1 MAGSKE
7 PIRKCC
13 TLVIL
18 ILASS
23 GILVSSMKV
32 VKELPGYDGELPF
45 YLETGYV
52 GVGDLDES
60 QLFYYFVESQRT
72 PSQDPL
78 MLWLTGGPG
87 CSVLSAFLYESG
99 PVEFTYVGYKGG
111 MPSLHLNPNTWTK
124 AMSIIYVDAPIGTGF
139 SYSTTAE
146 NYATDDYKSSEQI
159 YEFLRKWLLLHPQ
172 FLNNILYVGG
182 DSYSGIPLPI
192 IVQKILD
199 GNNAELNPYLNLQGY
214 ALGNP
219 KTDNYIDDNSRVPFA
234 HRLTL
239 ISDELYKEAKE
250 ACDGNY
256 IYLNSTE
263 CVEYVEEIDE
273 MILEINLMQVLEPV
287 CKTAS
292 SRPVESLRGKRRSL
306 EENYEGF
313 LAAQSNPALW
323 CRDYNYVLSGI
334 WANKREVREA
344 LGVREGTKAIWTRCN
359 STLAYTKTV
368 TTTVPFHANLTKSA
382 IKALIYS
389 GDHDM
394 SVTHIGTQNW
404 IYSLNLTLYSSWRPW
419 FVDGQIAGYTMEYIS
434 DYGFTLDYVTVKGAG
449 HVAPEYKPKECYEMM
464 DRWLAYYPF

>member
-192 IVQKILD
+192 IVQRILD
-199 GNNAELNPYLNLQGY
+199 GNNAELNPYLNLQ
-214 ALGNP
+214 
-219 KTDNYIDDNSRVPFA
+219 
-234 HRLTL
+234 
-239 ISDELYKEAKE
+239 EAKE